1 MRMMF
6 LPNDVMSPS
15 TRNISRNLN
24 VTIAV
29 LFLIS
34 ASCSFSFAQ
43 RPSGRLGSRGR
54 SEASLSEPYRG
65 IRSGGT
71 LEDGLFRI
79 ESTGVSTQPV
89 VDAAVTFL
97 NGLNDEQRNRTTFP
111 VDDIEWRSW
120 DNRHFYKRRGVG
132 FDEMDEQQRKHAFA
146 LLSAS
151 LSAKGLTLSKDIMKL
166 NGTLAELADNFDEY
180 GEWLYWIT
188 IMGDPSSTEPW
199 GWQIDGHHLIINY
212 FVLGDQVVMSPVF
225 IGSEPVHAVSGKFEG
240 TVVMQDEQDKGLAF
254 MRSLDEP
261 QQKKAVLSQLKEQN
275 NAVAQAYRDN
285 IDLEYAGLN
294 AATLSNDQKDLL
306 LDVVHAYVG
315 TMDEGHAA
323 IKMREVEDHLDNT
336 WFAWVGGTADDS
348 VFYYRIHSPVLL
360 IEFDHQRRVA
370 PFRSEKPS
378 RDHIHAVLRTPNGND
393 YGKDLLRQHIE
404 QHHTKN

>member
-1 MRMMF
+1 MTFSILVRHEIKIVSTWLVHGATYSVTEAGRENSMRMIF
-6 LPNDVMSPS
+6 LPNDFMTSS
-15 TRNISRNLN
+15 TRNSSRNLS
-24 VTIAV
+24 VLVAV

-34 ASCSFSFAQ
+34 ASCTFSFAQ
-43 RPSGRLGSRGR
+43 RPGGRRGSRGR

-71 LEDGLFRI
+71 RKGLFRI

-166 NGTLAELADNFDEY
+166 NGTSLNLLTTLMNTESGSIGSPSWEILHRQSH
-180 GEWLYWIT
+180 
-188 IMGDPSSTEPW
+188 GDGRSTVIISSS
-199 GWQIDGHHLIINY
+199 IIL
-212 FVLGDQVVMSPVF
+212 FWVIRLSCLQF
-225 IGSEPVHAVSGKFEG
+225 LGSEPVHAVSGKFKG

-254 MRSLDEP
+254 MRSLDEGSV
-261 QQKKAVLSQLKEQN
+261 KKRFSVHSKNRTMRSHRRIETTLILS
-275 NAVAQAYRDN
+275 
-285 IDLEYAGLN
+285 
-294 AATLSNDQKDLL
+294 
-306 LDVVHAYVG
+306 
-315 TMDEGHAA
+315 
-323 IKMREVEDHLDNT
+323 MRV
-336 WFAWVGGTADDS
+336 
-348 VFYYRIHSPVLL
+348 
-360 IEFDHQRRVA
+360 
-370 PFRSEKPS
+370 
-378 RDHIHAVLRTPNGND
+378 
-393 YGKDLLRQHIE
+393 
-404 QHHTKN
+404 

>member
-6 LPNDVMSPS
+6 LPNNVMSPS
-15 TRNISRNLN
+15 TRSISRNLS
-24 VTIAV
+24 VTVAV

-43 RPSGRLGSRGR
+43 RPGGRRGSRGR

-71 LEDGLFRI
+71 IQEDLFRI

-132 FDEMDEQQRKHAFA
+132 FDEMDEQQRKDAFA

-166 NGTLAELADNFDEY
+166 NGTLA
-180 GEWLYWIT
+180 
-188 IMGDPSSTEPW
+188 
-199 GWQIDGHHLIINY
+199 
-212 FVLGDQVVMSPVF
+212 
-225 IGSEPVHAVSGKFEG
+225 
-240 TVVMQDEQDKGLAF
+240 
-254 MRSLDEP
+254 
-261 QQKKAVLSQLKEQN
+261 
-275 NAVAQAYRDN
+275 
-285 IDLEYAGLN
+285 
-294 AATLSNDQKDLL
+294 
-306 LDVVHAYVG
+306 
-315 TMDEGHAA
+315 
-323 IKMREVEDHLDNT
+323 
-336 WFAWVGGTADDS
+336 
-348 VFYYRIHSPVLL
+348 
-360 IEFDHQRRVA
+360 
-370 PFRSEKPS
+370 
-378 RDHIHAVLRTPNGND
+378 
-393 YGKDLLRQHIE
+393 
-404 QHHTKN
+404 